1 MAARIT
7 RLAPLPRNSGGV
19 IPEAHNAASWCDSLI
34 LAGAAES
41 YTIKGTAPDRG
52 SVIRICS
59 TAVVYYNFN
68 ATAVVP
74 IADTTNGSSAVMLP
88 PDTPRILVFPLA
100 SETLSII
107 GTATVTIEA
116 WS

>member
-1 MAARIT
+1 M
-7 RLAPLPRNSGGV
+7 
-19 IPEAHNAASWCDSLI
+19 

-41 YTIKGTAPDRG
+41 YTIKGTKPARG
-52 SVIRICS
+52 SILRLCA
-59 TAVVYYNFN
+59 TAVCYYNFN
-68 ATAVVP
+68 GAAVVP
-74 IADTTNGSSAVMLP
+74 TGDTTDGSSSIMLP
-88 PDTPRILVFPLA
+88 ANTPRFVVFPHA

>member
-7 RLAPLPRNSGGV
+7 RLVPLPRNQGV
-19 IPEAHNAASWCDSLI
+19 VLPDVLPAASWCDSLV

-41 YTIKGTAPDRG
+41 YTIKGTKPDRG
-52 SVIRICS
+52 AILRICA
-59 TAVVYYNFN
+59 TAVIYYNFN

-74 IADTTNGSSAVMLP
+74 IADTTDGSSAVMLP
-88 PDTPRILVFPLA
+88 ANTPRLLSFPLT

>member
-7 RLAPLPRNSGGV
+7 RLVPLPRNQGVV
-19 IPEAHNAASWCDSLI
+19 IPDALPAASWCDSLV

-52 SVIRICS
+52 AVIRICS
-59 TAVVYYNFN
+59 TAVIYYNFN

-74 IADTTNGSSAVMLP
+74 IGDTTDGSSAVMLP
-88 PDTPRILVFPLA
+88 ANTPRIIVFPLA

>member
-7 RLAPLPRNSGGV
+7 SLVPLPRNQGIA
-19 IPEAHNAASWCDSLI
+19 IPDALPAASWCDSLI

-52 SVIRICS
+52 TILRICA

-68 ATAVVP
+68 AAAVVP
-74 IADTTNGSSAVMLP
+74 IADTTDGSSAVMLP
-88 PDTPRILVFPLA
+88 ANTPRIIVFPVA
-100 SETLSII
+100 AETLSII

-116 WS
+116 WK